1 METLARR
8 GYRFIAP
15 VESLGSQRGDLH
27 ARQTTEPG
35 GGTRP
40 VGDRRQRPLQN
51 GESYD
56 FGPFRL
62 DVAERVL
69 TKGPQAVPL
78 TPKAFDTLV
87 FLIRN
92 SGHVVEKDE
101 LLKQVWPDTF
111 VEEGVLAVNV
121 AALRKAL
128 NEGQEGPSY
137 IETVPR
143 RGYRFTGDVRALE
156 RSPAAVDSPHRRSWS
171 DSSRFRNYSIIT
183 TVMVLF
189 ALVVGARWW
198 FIRYSS
204 LPGSG
209 PKLTRITSDSGL
221 TYHPALSPDGTLVAY
236 SSDRGGEGNLDIWV
250 QQVSGGEPLR
260 RTHNETSECS

>member
-1 METLARR
+1 MLLDRPGQIVTREELQKKLWPDGTFVDFDHSLNTAINKIREALGDSAENPRFVETLARR

-40 VGDRRQRPLQN
+40 VADRRQRPLQN

-128 NEGQEGPSY
+128 NEGREWPSY

-143 RGYRFTGDVRALE
+143 RGYRFTGDVRAFRDRPRLSTVPTAGHGATPRGFGTT
-156 RSPAAVDSPHRRSWS
+156 RSLR
-171 DSSRFRNYSIIT
+171 
-183 TVMVLF
+183 L
-189 ALVVGARWW
+189 LW
-198 FIRYSS
+198 FS
-204 LPGSG
+204 LH
-209 PKLTRITSDSGL
+209 L
-221 TYHPALSPDGTLVAY
+221 
-236 SSDRGGEGNLDIWV
+236 
-250 QQVSGGEPLR
+250 
-260 RTHNETSECS
+260 